1 MYMRQVYKVHL
12 KQQTLKSDDYSAVQP
27 ARIFR
32 GVDKDKNRKG
42 ELFGLENLLKFK
54 NGSFMEAMWKAASI
68 PPPSSDGMLTAS
80 TIGDVM
86 NNVSADQIEHALG
99 DDELPLNGDDVSG
112 NVNDDDKIPDSDSD
126 EEMKG
131 FNHEDFLREDKGN
144 AAILQGDEGF
154 EEEMGIES
162 QMVDMACN
170 MSKTVGSCPDNVA
183 VTNEPFGAATNGI
196 GNGPANTVVKKE
208 TSSAVTSSIGYGSEN
223 AAIKEESSGAVT
235 NGIGNNESLYDK
247 ANGDDDGSDEN
258 VHQHVSF
265 SIEGSTEEA
274 LFASVEETLKPFRSK
289 SAGRGDPAHPA
300 KGSLFPKTTT
310 APLRANTSDIER
322 VIAKSI
328 ANTNKQPGKPKEA
341 QVSNKDIAGASGAN
355 NQKGATKGKLKKPGT
370 LQGAKN
376 NIPSFSSRQMLYIPS
391 YLRDNG
397 KKK

>member
-1 MYMRQVYKVHL
+1 M
-12 KQQTLKSDDYSAVQP
+12 
-27 ARIFR
+27 
-32 GVDKDKNRKG
+32 
-42 ELFGLENLLKFK
+42 
-54 NGSFMEAMWKAASI
+54 
-68 PPPSSDGMLTAS
+68 
-80 TIGDVM
+80 
-86 NNVSADQIEHALG
+86 
-99 DDELPLNGDDVSG
+99 
-112 NVNDDDKIPDSDSD
+112 
-126 EEMKG
+126 
-131 FNHEDFLREDKGN
+131 
-144 AAILQGDEGF
+144 
-154 EEEMGIES
+154 
-162 QMVDMACN
+162 
-170 MSKTVGSCPDNVA
+170 
-183 VTNEPFGAATNGI
+183 
-196 GNGPANTVVKKE
+196 
-208 TSSAVTSSIGYGSEN
+208 TSSIGYGSEN